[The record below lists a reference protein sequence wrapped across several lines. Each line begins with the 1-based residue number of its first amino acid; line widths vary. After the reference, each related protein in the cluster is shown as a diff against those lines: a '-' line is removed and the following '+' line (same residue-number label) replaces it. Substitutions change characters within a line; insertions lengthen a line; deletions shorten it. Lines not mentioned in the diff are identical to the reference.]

1 MELPYSISSLSSTT
15 SLSSSFSSTSSS
27 SVFDLPHTWIPP
39 PPLSKASAA
48 QPKMPAVEFWFEEDG
63 DEPEPA
69 DRVAVGGIF
78 FENCRLCRRQ
88 LAAGHAA
95 YVCAGVEVAFCRE
108 DCRRIWMQ
116 MEETF
121 CS

>member
-15 SLSSSFSSTSSS
+15 SLSSSFSPTSSS
-27 SVFDLPHTWIPP
+27 SIFDLPHTWIPP
-39 PPLSKASAA
+39 HPPSEASAA
-48 QPKMPAVEFWFEEDG
+48 QPKMPAVEFWLEEGG

-69 DRVAVGGIF
+69 DTEPTGGNF
-78 FENCRLCRRQ
+78 FESCRLCRRE
-88 LAAGHAA
+88 LVAGHAA
-95 YVCAGVEVAFCRE
+95 YVCAGVEAAFCRE